1 MPRYLGVA
9 PLRDALPAEE
19 VATRC
24 SCGVSAFLQAEGAQ
38 WGSADSSV
46 LQRTPMGLGHSPG
59 EYTYNLR
66 ACQSTSSPLHTFGG
80 TDCGAAATPSWLA
93 ASA

>member
-46 LQRTPMGLGHSPG
+46 LQRTPMG
-59 EYTYNLR
+59 
-66 ACQSTSSPLHTFGG
+66 
-80 TDCGAAATPSWLA
+80 
-93 ASA
+93 